1 MDNLLKVGQ
10 ETLITIKRIG
20 INGEGIGYY
29 KRKAVFV
36 DGVLPPEE
44 VVVNITEVKDTY
56 AKGEVVRVK
65 IKAAKRVKP
74 FCKYYGECGGCQLQH
89 IDYKEQLIFKQEMLV
104 QAMDRY
110 SNLDVTK
117 INFQEIIGMNNP
129 KYYRFKAQMPVRN
142 TENGITTGLYKKETN
157 DLVELVH
164 CPVQNEKV
172 NEINERVLEILDE
185 NNIRAFDT
193 AKMRGLVRYIV
204 TRVSSA
210 TGEAQVTLVITIFN
224 KALINA
230 AKDIIKIP
238 GVESVGIS
246 KNKDVKNVGIF
257 GDEVEIL
264 EGKHSIQEGIND
276 IKYDLKPKAFYQL
289 NPEQAIKLYKEVKS
303 NLDFDK
309 DKVIVDAY
317 CGSGAIG
324 AYLAPH
330 VDQVLGID
338 ISKESIYSARH
349 NKKINGFE
357 NINYEIG
364 EVKDVLPMFYSKK
377 NFNPDVIII
386 DPPRSG
392 IDDKTLEVLNRK
404 VVDKIIYVSCNP
416 STLAKNINVLKRNY
430 KIESMRALDMFPH
443 TSQIESITVLKKK

>member
-1 MDNLLKVGQ
+1 MDMLLEKDQ
-10 ETLITIKRIG
+10 EVLITIKRIG

-44 VVVNITEVKDTY
+44 VVVKITEVQEKY
-56 AKGEVVRVK
+56 AKGDVVRIKV
-65 IKAAKRVKP
+65 KAAKRVKP
-74 FCKYYGECGGCQLQH
+74 FCPHYGTCGGCQLQH
-89 IDYKEQLIFKQEMLV
+89 IDYNEQLAFKEEMLI

-110 SNLDVTK
+110 ANLDTDK
-117 INFQEIIGMNNP
+117 IKFGKIIGMNNP
-129 KYYRFKAQMPVRN
+129 KYYRYKSQMPVKN
-142 TENGITTGLYKKETN
+142 TEYGITTGLYKKETN
-157 DLVELVH
+157 DLVEIVN

-172 NEINERVLEILDE
+172 NEINEKVIEILDTHS
-185 NNIRAFDT
+185 IRAFDSS
-193 AKMRGLVRYIV
+193 KMRGLVRYIV

-224 KALINA
+224 KALVNA

-246 KNKDVKNVGIF
+246 KNRDVKNVGIF

-264 EGKHSIQEGIND
+264 EGKQSIQEGINE
-276 IKYDLKPKAFYQL
+276 IKYDLKAKAFYQL

-303 NLDFDK
+303 HLDFTK

-317 CGSGAIG
+317 CGSGAIST
-324 AYLAPH
+324 YLAPH
-330 VDQVLGID
+330 AEKILGID
-338 ISKESIYSARH
+338 INKESIYSARH
-349 NKKINGFE
+349 NKKINEFN
-357 NINYEIG
+357 NIDFEIG
-364 EVKDVLPMFYSKK
+364 EVKDILPMFYKK

-392 IDDKTLEVLNRK
+392 IDDRTLDVLNRK
-404 VVDKIIYVSCNP
+404 VIDKIIYISCNP
-416 STLAKNINVLKRNY
+416 STLGKNINVLKRNY

>member
-289 NPEQAIKLYKEVKS
+289 NPEQAIKLYKEV
-303 NLDFDK
+303 
-309 DKVIVDAY
+309 
-317 CGSGAIG
+317 
-324 AYLAPH
+324 
-330 VDQVLGID
+330 
-338 ISKESIYSARH
+338 SA
-349 NKKINGFE
+349 
-357 NINYEIG
+357 
-364 EVKDVLPMFYSKK
+364 
-377 NFNPDVIII
+377 
-386 DPPRSG
+386 
-392 IDDKTLEVLNRK
+392 
-404 VVDKIIYVSCNP
+404 
-416 STLAKNINVLKRNY
+416 
-430 KIESMRALDMFPH
+430 
-443 TSQIESITVLKKK
+443 